1 MADDP
6 TPPPAWP
13 PASLASRQSVERR
26 AHSPCI
32 GICRMD
38 DDNRYCSG
46 CLRTIDE
53 IAAWSTATEETRW
66 TILHAVQERRAQFAD
81 RADEADPDGI
91 SGAPGA

>member
-1 MADDP
+1 MADDS
-6 TPPPAWP
+6 TPLPAWP
-13 PASLASRQSVERR
+13 PASLAPRPAVERR

-66 TILHAVQERRAQFAD
+66 TVLRAVQERRAQLAD
-81 RADEADPDGI
+81 KAGETDPGGI
-91 SGAPGA
+91 NGAPGA